1 MAEETGIIIALGEKV
16 LHDACKQI
24 HFWNSQHQFTVPL
37 FVSVNVS
44 GKQLVNPGFLDQV
57 RRILKE
63 TDLDAGCLKL
73 EITESTMMENT
84 EFTLA
89 LLTCLNSM
97 GIQVNLDDFGTGYS
111 SLSCVRRFPID
122 TLKIDRSFI
131 KNLAVNTENFHIV
144 GTIIALA
151 KNLDMAV
158 VAEGVEEATDMAEL
172 KELNCTYAQ
181 GYHFS
186 KPVNAEAASELIAMS
201 IQW

>member
-1 MAEETGIIIALGEKV
+1 
-16 LHDACKQI
+16 
-24 HFWNSQHQFTVPL
+24 
-37 FVSVNVS
+37 
-44 GKQLVNPGFLDQV
+44 
-57 RRILKE
+57 
-63 TDLDAGCLKL
+63 
-73 EITESTMMENT
+73 MMENT